1 MDIIYHP
8 IGVIRSPFVGT
19 ERMPIQPTSR
29 ASAPGRAEVFPQYA
43 EGLRDL
49 DGFSHLILVYHLHE
63 VGRVALT
70 VTPFLGDRDRG
81 VFATRAPTRPNPI
94 GLSVVELV
102 RVEGNELHL
111 AKVDV
116 LDGTPLLD
124 IKPYVPEF
132 DQPQDVRSGW
142 VASASGR
149 VETTRSD
156 GRFAAD
162 SADARH
168 RSR

>member
-8 IGVIRSPFVGT
+8 VGVIRSPFVGT
-19 ERMPIQPTSR
+19 EGMPIQPTSG
-29 ASAPGRAEVFPQYA
+29 ASAPGRAEVFPEYA

-49 DGFSHLILVYHLHE
+49 DGFSHLILLYHLHE

-81 VFATRAPTRPNPI
+81 LFATRAPTRPNPI
-94 GLSVVELV
+94 GLSIVELV
-102 RVEGNELHL
+102 RIEEHTLHL
-111 AKVDV
+111 ARIDV

-132 DQPQDVRSGW
+132 DQPQNVRSGW
-142 VASASGR
+142 IASARGK

-156 GRFAAD
+156 GRFATD
-162 SADARH
+162 STDAGD